1 MVATVVLV
9 VIISLVTTYC
19 WLTVRAK
26 IMQLRHF
33 EEDFMFFTFKV
44 IRTKEVLEEN
54 IILRIVA
61 K

>member
-1 MVATVVLV
+1 MEDCSVVATVVLV

-33 EEDFMFFTFKV
+33 E
-44 IRTKEVLEEN
+44 
-54 IILRIVA
+54 
-61 K
+61 